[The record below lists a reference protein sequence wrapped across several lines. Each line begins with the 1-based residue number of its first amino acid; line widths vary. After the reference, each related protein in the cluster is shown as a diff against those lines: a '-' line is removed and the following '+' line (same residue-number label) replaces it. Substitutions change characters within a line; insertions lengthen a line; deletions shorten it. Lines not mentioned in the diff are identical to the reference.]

1 MNPTRDAYVAKI
13 TELNDSKKFYYERIA
28 KLEMKI
34 LRSQSGGGLKS
45 LSLEQGI
52 KHLSL
57 LCDKLEVKIN
67 LPNVQE
73 NYELY
78 DKISTWKENVERQL
92 AELKKSQRAKVNI
105 FEFSYELI
113 AEIKDRV
120 SIADMVD
127 QLNISR
133 KRSGSNRY
141 VLCCPFHDEST
152 PSFMIYVEDDT
163 YHCFGCQI
171 HGDAIDFYQNTLG
184 IEFDEALIQLSDKL
198 GITIMDAEQVGTAE
212 KMLNRYKEILHDIE
226 EQIKS
231 EEKNYAKG
239 LVNANNN

>member
-1 MNPTRDAYVAKI
+1 MNPSRDVYVKRI
-13 TELNDSKKFYYERIA
+13 TELKDSVKFYNERIA

-45 LSLEQGI
+45 FTLESGI
-52 KHLSL
+52 KHLTL
-57 LCDKLEVKIN
+57 LSDKLEVRMN
-67 LPNVQE
+67 LPSVKDNF
-73 NYELY
+73 ELY
-78 DKISTWKENVERQL
+78 DKIVTWRENIQRQVEQL
-92 AELKKSQRAKVNI
+92 KRSQRAKVNI

-113 AEIKDRV
+113 AEIKERV

-141 VLCCPFHDEST
+141 VLCCPFHDETT
-152 PSFMIYVEDDT
+152 PSFMIYIEDDT
-163 YHCFGCQI
+163 YHCFGCQS

-198 GITIMDAEQVGTAE
+198 GITIMDVEEVGNAE
-212 KMLNRYKEILHDIE
+212 KMLERYKQMLQIVLDEIKEVD
-226 EQIKS
+226 QD
-231 EEKNYAKG
+231 YARSLTHG
-239 LVNANNN
+239 N